1 MTTNRKAFFTME
13 DAKISFN
20 LFCAVCGIG
29 TLGMPAN
36 FSRAGPVIAVCAM
49 IFMAFA
55 NIYASVVCSKVM
67 MIAPRSVRTF
77 GDLGEWCVGKPGRW
91 LVTIAQMGVCLLA
104 PCAFLVLGGV
114 LLDGL
119 FPEAFKDTTWIVLMA
134 LSCVPIC
141 LTPTL
146 KEGAAVAFAGCMG
159 TVLSC
164 IVGSVVLLSGMKG
177 HPSVPQ
183 PNVSFEQVAVTFGNL
198 SLAYGAGVVIPAL
211 QRQHSEPTRMP
222 RVIIITL
229 SFISVL
235 FLALAVIGYTAV
247 GCQIQGNLL
256 FSIYSNPTSGLTD
269 LGFKSN
275 WGGVVLAYMFMQ
287 LHIQIAFSV
296 LLHPAFYIFERLVLG
311 MHQHPAVD
319 VEAPAYEAAATPNDD
334 ASALKPR
341 ASKSSVVSMADI
353 ERVHDDE
360 EDESAEY
367 KGYELKYITLRMVM
381 IAVLT
386 AVAMV
391 LKDHFNDLADF
402 IGASAHSY
410 SCIILPI
417 VFYLRKM
424 WPSVPTWEKTIAMFV
439 IVICV
444 VLSAFVSYKT
454 GKKLFV
460 SANTDGPKFPFCEP
474 EFQYELYYN
483 ASAVN
488 P

>member
-1 MTTNRKAFFTME
+1 ME
-13 DAKISFN
+13 DAKAAFN

-49 IFMAFA
+49 VFMAFA

-91 LVTIAQMGVCLLA
+91 LVTIAQMGVCLLS

-119 FPEAFKDTTWIVLMA
+119 FPQAFKDTTWIILMA
-134 LSCVPIC
+134 VSCIPIC

-164 IVGSVVLLSGMKG
+164 IVGSIVLLKGMSG
-177 HPSVPQ
+177 HPSVPA
-183 PNVSFEQVAVTFGNL
+183 PDVSFEQVAVTFGNL

-222 RVIIITL
+222 RVIVITL

-256 FSIYSNPTSGLTD
+256 FSIYSNPASPITD

-275 WGGVVLAYMFMQ
+275 WGGVVLAYLFMQ

-296 LLHPAFYIFERLVLG
+296 LLHPAFYIFERLILG
-311 MHQHPAVD
+311 MHRHPAAAD
-319 VEAPAYEAAATPNDD
+319 VEAPYDAAETPSINGEDSV
-334 ASALKPR
+334 AFKPR

-367 KGYELKYITLRMVM
+367 KGYELQYITLRMVM
-381 IAVLT
+381 IVVLT
-386 AVAMV
+386 GVATV

-424 WPSVPTWEKTIAMFV
+424 WPRVPMWEKVVAGIVIA
-439 IVICV
+439 ICV

-460 SANTDGPKFPFCEP
+460 SADADGPKFPFCAA
-474 EFQYELYYN
+474 EFQYDLYYN
-483 ASAVN
+483 ASAVAL